1 MSDSRIILHPQAE
14 EQRKSS
20 AQQLVADGELSPDV
34 FAEDLEEIPDME
46 SDVAEDFTE
55 QLAMDEDG
63 EDALV
68 AYDDEEDTEQ
78 WVERII
84 ELNRVTKV

>member
-1 MSDSRIILHPQAE
+1 MSYLHSMLQAE